1 VTGDPGIGPLI
12 SELGNAWGFSTLVV
26 PASSPQELERAFQA
40 IVDFRSQAVIFQ
52 VDTFFEEVRGQ
63 IAEMLVQNRLPSIFG
78 DRVHV
83 EAGGLM
89 SYGANEDN
97 NARQV
102 AIYADKILRG
112 QRADDIPIQQPTNL
126 EFVISRR
133 TAERLGLKIPPA
145 VLLQASRVIE

>member
-1 VTGDPGIGPLI
+1 MRL
-12 SELGNAWGFSTLVV
+12 GFSTLVV
-26 PASSPQELERAFQA
+26 PASSMQELQRAFQA

-52 VDTFFEEVRGQ
+52 VDTFFEEVRGH

-112 QRADDIPIQQPTNL
+112 GRADDIPIQQPLDL

-133 TAERLGLKIPPA
+133 TAGRLGLKIPPA